1 MTLVAISATYGA
13 GGSRIAPRVAERL
26 GVPFLDRAIPLAV
39 AERLDVSVGDAEA
52 HDDQM
57 PTSWVERALR
67 GFIGGDTGVPTSI
80 PPDLVTSEDFRRAT
94 EEVLLRQAATGQGVI
109 LGRGAVAVLRDDRR
123 VLRVRLSGPAKRR
136 VEQAMSFQGLDRA
149 TAERAMTHTDRAHVE
164 YLKAFYGL
172 DPDDPGL
179 YHLVIDS
186 TAIPLA
192 STVDLIV
199 GAAESVLG
207 AGSRYA

>member
-1 MTLVAISATYGA
+1 MTLVAISAAYGA
-13 GGSRIAPRVAERL
+13 GGSRIAPAVAERL

-57 PTSWVERALR
+57 PASWVERLLR
-67 GFIGGDTGVPTSI
+67 GFIGGDSGVPTPMPAGLMS
-80 PPDLVTSEDFRRAT
+80 SEDFRRAT
-94 EEVLLRQAATGQGVI
+94 EDVLLRQAATGEGVI
-109 LGRGAVAVLRDDRR
+109 LGRGAVAVLRDRH
-123 VLRVRLSGPAKRR
+123 VLRVRLTGPAKRR
-136 VEQAMSFQGLDRA
+136 AEQAMSFQGLDRA
-149 TAERAMTHTDRAHVE
+149 TAERAMAHTDRAHLE
-164 YLKAFYGL
+164 YLKTFYGL
-172 DPDDPGL
+172 DPDDPKL

-192 STVDLIV
+192 SAVDLIV